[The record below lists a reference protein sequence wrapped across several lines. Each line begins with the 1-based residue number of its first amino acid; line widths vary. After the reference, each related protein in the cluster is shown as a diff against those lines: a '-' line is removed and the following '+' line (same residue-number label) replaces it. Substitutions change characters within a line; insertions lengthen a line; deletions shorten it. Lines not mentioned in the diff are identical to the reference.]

1 MKIYFT
7 LLPKTLLHYAK
18 LYFTTQILLYEK
30 EMFLPKIK
38 STNFPFSM

>member
-7 LLPKTLLHYAK
+7 LLPKTLLS
-18 LYFTTQILLYEK
+18 TQILLHEK
-30 EMFLPKIK
+30 YIFLPKIE